1 MDKVLVEFINTWSG
15 CDGHTRAVEAAAAKY
30 KDKVEVKIYYAG
42 KNMEYIKKYGVI
54 FRGTL
59 IINEKKKIQ
68 RISKDIIEKEIELA
82 VKELNER
89 SWIIIDGIRFFKGYI
104 INFY

>member
-1 MDKVLVEFINTWSG
+1 MDKILVEFINTWSG
-15 CDGHTRAVEAAAAKY
+15 CDGYSRAVEAAAAKY
-30 KDKVEVKIYYAG
+30 KDKVEAKIYYAG

-54 FRGTL
+54 FKGTL

-82 VKELNER
+82 VDELENGG
-89 SWIIIDGIRFFKGYI
+89 DC
-104 INFY
+104 NC

>member
-1 MDKVLVEFINTWSG
+1 MNKVLVEFINTWSG
-15 CDGHTRAVEAAAAKY
+15 CDGYTRAVEAAAAKY

-42 KNMEYIKKYGVI
+42 KNMDYVRKYGVI

-68 RISKDIIEKEIELA
+68 RISKDIIEKEIALAIQEL
-82 VKELNER
+82 ENGR
-89 SWIIIDGIRFFKGYI
+89 WFIIVIIRFFKEYI

>member
-1 MDKVLVEFINTWSG
+1 M
-15 CDGHTRAVEAAAAKY
+15 
-30 KDKVEVKIYYAG
+30 KIYYAG
-42 KNMEYIKKYGVI
+42 KNMEYVKKYGVI

-82 VKELNER
+82 VKELDAR
-89 SWIIIDGIRFFKGYI
+89 S
-104 INFY
+104 